1 MKIVVIVAFVAIL
14 GSLAGALFF
23 MMRRSDQGD
32 EDGARRGRMM
42 ARALTLR
49 IGVSVLLFLFVLL
62 SWYMGWIEP
71 TGLPA
76 GR

>member
-23 MMRRSDQGD
+23 MMRRSDD
-32 EDGARRGRMM
+32 EDNDRRSKLM

-49 IGVSVLLFLFVLL
+49 IGFSVLLFLLVLL
-62 SWYMGWIEP
+62 SWHMGWIQP
-71 TGLPA
+71 TGLPR